1 MTVSST
7 GGAPEAPGKG
17 TGPSP
22 GLGIT
27 LAGSGSRTL
36 PSAGSETPLAPEQRC
51 RGAWLERVQLQGPV
65 CSPRAAT
72 DSNADTLGSSCC
84 EESGPEA
91 SPWANPLRI
100 PEGPSPIPALPGERT
115 GCVCTREGTRHGETF
130 RLLWP
135 VPASAAP
142 KPAPGA
148 CSGSRAA
155 VGQLRLPLQRAGWP
169 WAGRPGNERKLRSA
183 DAECCGSAG
192 PRPEEAGEALSCA
205 AGRSP

>member
-7 GGAPEAPGKG
+7 GGAPETPGKG

-72 DSNADTLGSSCC
+72 DGNADTLGSSCC

-91 SPWANPLRI
+91 SPWANPENSR
-100 PEGPSPIPALPGERT
+100 GPFPHPRPARG
-115 GCVCTREGTRHGETF
+115 RHGLCVHQGGHPP
-130 RLLWP
+130 RGNLPAPL
-135 VPASAAP
+135 ASA
-142 KPAPGA
+142 
-148 CSGSRAA
+148 C
-155 VGQLRLPLQRAGWP
+155 
-169 WAGRPGNERKLRSA
+169 ERRSK
-183 DAECCGSAG
+183 AG
-192 PRPEEAGEALSCA
+192 PRSVLRLAGCRRSAQASPS
-205 AGRSP
+205 AGRLALGGAPRE